1 MTWIPLLAV
10 AALVAIVWLLKK
22 SSGISS
28 QAARMHLKNGALVI
42 DVRSRGEFNAG
53 HLPNAVNIP
62 LDEIEAGAPK
72 LAKDKHQV
80 LLLHC
85 ASGMRSSVAQR
96 NLKDMGY
103 TNVFNLGSYGR
114 ARMVVGDA

>member
-42 DVRSRGEFNAG
+42 DVRSSGEYYYSDD
-53 HLPNAVNIP
+53 HLWSILGITAYLKETGDFAF
-62 LDEIEAGAPK
+62 LDEIIPFYE
-72 LAKDKHQV
+72 KDKTGQV
-80 LLLHC
+80 IESAPVLPK
-85 ASGMRSSVAQR
+85 RSSSPSTR
-96 NLKDMGY
+96 
-103 TNVFNLGSYGR
+103 
-114 ARMVVGDA
+114 